1 MKLKKI
7 LAVVLAMALL
17 CMTFAACGD
26 SSGSSSSSAASTG
39 SESSATSEAGES
51 STADEGGSAAAG
63 DVTLFTPKTV
73 DASKNLNIR
82 IGMEPTGLNS
92 LLSTYANEFTILRHI
107 YENLYV
113 LDENNVPQLGAAESV
128 DISDDETVYTFHLR
142 EDGVWTNGD
151 PVTANDFA
159 FAWQQALSL
168 DVASDYAYMLY
179 FIKNAE
185 AYMNYQA
192 YDADPDSWEGEVPEE
207 TTWED
212 VGVKVIDDYTLEVT
226 LERAIAYAPHMFTFG
241 TLAPINQSF
250 YETVGA
256 DNYNTE
262 AEYFCTNGPFA
273 LTEWSHNSQIVLQKN
288 DAFHGAGDIQVEQ
301 LTMKIITDGQAALTS
316 LMSGE
321 LDYTDLTTGE
331 LVTQAE
337 ANGYEVTSYSDGA
350 SFYMMVN
357 CENQFLS
364 NVNLRRALA
373 LGFDKQALIDTV
385 FQNEN
390 MPMTSFTAPAVNGY
404 DGTSFQEALN
414 AKDGDLYP
422 ANGDVAQ
429 AQEYLNTAL
438 EELGITLDELN
449 GQLSIDCGDSSSSQ
463 AEAAFYQEQWRQN
476 LGLEVTINPMIT
488 KQGADNRQNGNY
500 CLSITGW
507 SPDYNDPMTF
517 LDMWVS
523 DGGNNDT
530 RWASEEYDAL
540 IDAATNETADMA
552 ARQEYFYQA
561 EEMLAD
567 QYIILPSYWRSASY
581 TYNTNKILGGLRN
594 TTFQTNFAYVELAA

>member
-63 DVTLFTPKTV
+63 EVTLFTPKTV

-159 FAWQQALSL
+159 FAWQQALNP
-168 DVASDYAYMLY
+168 DVASDYAYMLF

-185 AYMNYQA
+185 SYLN
-192 YDADPDSWEGEVPEE
+192 GECE
-207 TTWED
+207 WED
-212 VGVKVIDDYTLEVT
+212 VGIKVIDDLTLEVT
-226 LERAIAYAPHMFTFG
+226 LERAVPYAPHMFTFG

-337 ANGYEVTSYSDGA
+337 ANGYDVTSYSDGA

-357 CENQFLS
+357 CGNEYLS
-364 NVNLRRALA
+364 NVNLRRALG
-373 LGFDKQALIDTV
+373 LGYDKQALIDTV

-390 MPMTSFTAPAVNGY
+390 MPMTSFTAPAVDGY
-404 DGTSFQEALN
+404 DATSFQEALN

-422 ANGDVAQ
+422 ANGDVEQ
-429 AQEYLNTAL
+429 AKEYLNRPGRA
-438 EELGITLDELN
+438 GHHP
-449 GQLSIDCGDSSSSQ
+449 G
-463 AEAAFYQEQWRQN
+463 
-476 LGLEVTINPMIT
+476 
-488 KQGADNRQNGNY
+488 GA
-500 CLSITGW
+500 
-507 SPDYNDPMTF
+507 
-517 LDMWVS
+517 
-523 DGGNNDT
+523 
-530 RWASEEYDAL
+530 
-540 IDAATNETADMA
+540 
-552 ARQEYFYQA
+552 
-561 EEMLAD
+561 
-567 QYIILPSYWRSASY
+567 
-581 TYNTNKILGGLRN
+581 
-594 TTFQTNFAYVELAA
+594 

>member
-1 MKLKKI
+1 MPPH
-7 LAVVLAMALL
+7 VH
-17 CMTFAACGD
+17 
-26 SSGSSSSSAASTG
+26 
-39 SESSATSEAGES
+39 
-51 STADEGGSAAAG
+51 
-63 DVTLFTPKTV
+63 
-73 DASKNLNIR
+73 
-82 IGMEPTGLNS
+82 
-92 LLSTYANEFTILRHI
+92 LRH
-107 YENLYV
+107 
-113 LDENNVPQLGAAESV
+113 PG
-128 DISDDETVYTFHLR
+128 
-142 EDGVWTNGD
+142 
-151 PVTANDFA
+151 
-159 FAWQQALSL
+159 
-168 DVASDYAYMLY
+168 
-179 FIKNAE
+179 
-185 AYMNYQA
+185 
-192 YDADPDSWEGEVPEE
+192 
-207 TTWED
+207 
-212 VGVKVIDDYTLEVT
+212 
-226 LERAIAYAPHMFTFG
+226 
-241 TLAPINQSF
+241 PINQSF

-337 ANGYEVTSYSDGA
+337 ASGYDVTSYSDGA

-357 CENQFLS
+357 CGNEYLS
-364 NVNLRRALA
+364 NVNLRRALG
-373 LGFDKQALIDTV
+373 LGYDKQALIDTV

-422 ANGDVAQ
+422 ANGDVTQ

-449 GQLSIDCGDSSSSQ
+449 GQLSIGCGDSSSSQ

-530 RWASEEYDAL
+530 RWGSEEYDAL